1 MSAKAVKTN
10 KVAAKPASAPVKKGA
25 AAAKVAGAPAKVVS
39 APAKAPTTQEA
50 LARTVGKSIA
60 LPITAPV
67 AKPIKAVASRAAKL
81 VGRGDSVLARKNS
94 RESLVSV
101 AGLIGRP
108 VRDNNG
114 RDLGKLVDIVVRH
127 GEETYPAVSGL
138 IVKVGASKSFIE
150 GARISKLTKDEIRL
164 SSTKINLREYT
175 RRPGESLLDADVID
189 HQIVDVDGLRVVRS
203 ADLYLAPLDRE
214 IRLVGVDISFVSFLR
229 RVFPGTIRRRPTP
242 DRVVDWASVASL
254 ADGTGQ
260 VRTAGPR
267 SALGQLRPADLAD
280 LIEDLVGREQGALI
294 ELLDPDLAA
303 DVLEEMEDED
313 LQGLL
318 RGLSAERAA
327 ELLTRMEPDESAEVL
342 RDLDDEHRESILD
355 AMADETARGLR
366 TLVSFDET
374 LAGGVMTTHM
384 VICRESDTVA
394 HALALLVKNRERDIS
409 DGVVVVDTKGKL
421 LDHIQ
426 MIELVSTKSTAL
438 LKTLIG
444 PPLPMAVSI
453 DAHLNEVIDEFSNNR
468 GSSIVVVDATY
479 KPVGRIMADDLVD
492 ALVERTERRGFSQGS
507 GALA

>member
-1 MSAKAVKTN
+1 MK
-10 KVAAKPASAPVKKGA
+10 
-25 AAAKVAGAPAKVVS
+25 
-39 APAKAPTTQEA
+39 
-50 LARTVGKSIA
+50 
-60 LPITAPV
+60 
-67 AKPIKAVASRAAKL
+67 AKPITTVAVRAKRL
-81 VGRGDSVLARKNS
+81 VTRGESVLARKNI

-108 VRDNNG
+108 VRDNDG

-138 IVKVGASKSFIE
+138 IVKVGARKSFID
-150 GARISKLTKDEIRL
+150 GARISKLTKSEIRL
-164 SSTKINLREYT
+164 SSTKVNLREYT

-189 HQIVDVDGLRVVRS
+189 HQIVDVNGLRVVRS

-214 IRLVGVDISFVSFLR
+214 IRLVGVDVSFVSFLR

-254 ADGTGQ
+254 TDSTGQ

-267 SALGQLRPADLAD
+267 SALSQLRPADLAD

-313 LQGLL
+313 LLGLL
-318 RGLSAERAA
+318 RGLSADRAA
-327 ELLTRMEPDESAEVL
+327 ELIVRMEPDESAEVL
-342 RDLDDEHRESILD
+342 RDLDEEHRESILS
-355 AMADETARGLR
+355 AMAKETAKALR

-384 VICRESDTVA
+384 VIARETDTVGA
-394 HALALLVKNRERDIS
+394 ALKLLVENRERDIS
-409 DGVVVVDTKGKL
+409 DGIVVVDSKGKL

-426 MIELVSTKSTAL
+426 MIELVSAKSSAL
-438 LKTLIG
+438 LSTLIG
-444 PPLPMAVSI
+444 APLPMAVNI
-453 DAHLNEVIDEFSNNR
+453 DTPLDEVIEEFSNNR
-468 GSSIVVVDATY
+468 GSSIVIVDESN

-492 ALVERTERRGFSQGS
+492 ALVARTGRRGFAQGS

>member
-1 MSAKAVKTN
+1 MK
-10 KVAAKPASAPVKKGA
+10 
-25 AAAKVAGAPAKVVS
+25 
-39 APAKAPTTQEA
+39 
-50 LARTVGKSIA
+50 
-60 LPITAPV
+60 
-67 AKPIKAVASRAAKL
+67 AKPITTVAVRAKRL
-81 VGRGDSVLARKNS
+81 VTRGESVLARKNI

-108 VRDNNG
+108 VRDNDG

-138 IVKVGASKSFIE
+138 IVKVGARKSFID
-150 GARISKLTKDEIRL
+150 GARISKLTKSEIRL
-164 SSTKINLREYT
+164 SSTKVNLREYT

-189 HQIVDVDGLRVVRS
+189 HQIVDVNGLRVVRS

-214 IRLVGVDISFVSFLR
+214 IRLVGVDVSFVSFLR

-254 ADGTGQ
+254 TDSTGQ

-267 SALGQLRPADLAD
+267 SALSQLRPADLAD

-313 LQGLL
+313 LLGLV
-318 RGLSAERAA
+318 RGLSADRAA
-327 ELLTRMEPDESAEVL
+327 ELIVRMEPDESAEVL
-342 RDLDDEHRESILD
+342 RDLDEEHRESILS
-355 AMADETARGLR
+355 AMAKETAKALR

-384 VICRESDTVA
+384 VIARETDTVGA
-394 HALALLVKNRERDIS
+394 ALKLLVENRERDIS
-409 DGVVVVDTKGKL
+409 DGVVVVDSKGKL

-426 MIELVSTKSTAL
+426 MIELVSAKSSAL
-438 LKTLIG
+438 LSTLIG
-444 PPLPMAVSI
+444 APLPMAVNI
-453 DAHLNEVIDEFSNNR
+453 DTPLDEVIEEFSNNR
-468 GSSIVVVDATY
+468 GSSIVIVDESN

-492 ALVERTERRGFSQGS
+492 ALVARTGRRGFAQGS